1 MLWTML
7 NRQRTLLHRSVPV
20 SSQHTLTPVA
30 RPLIA
35 SQSAIY
41 GSTFPDTRK
50 LKELQMENLSPGD
63 LESNVE
69 TFLRPAISNPGQ
81 KNLWFLL
88 LSAEY
93 TDQIRVNRGESSAE
107 TRLCTGRGE
116 IIRTSFPHQSVS
128 DSTGRLL
135 LIPFHPLLHQ

>member
-1 MLWTML
+1 MNALDNAEPLEEAT
-7 NRQRTLLHRSVPV
+7 
-20 SSQHTLTPVA
+20 SQHTLTPVA
-30 RPLIA
+30 LPLTA

-69 TFLRPAISNPGQ
+69 AFLRSAISNPGQ

-88 LSAEY
+88 LSAN
-93 TDQIRVNRGESSAE
+93 IR
-107 TRLCTGRGE
+107 
-116 IIRTSFPHQSVS
+116 IR
-128 DSTGRLL
+128 
-135 LIPFHPLLHQ
+135 